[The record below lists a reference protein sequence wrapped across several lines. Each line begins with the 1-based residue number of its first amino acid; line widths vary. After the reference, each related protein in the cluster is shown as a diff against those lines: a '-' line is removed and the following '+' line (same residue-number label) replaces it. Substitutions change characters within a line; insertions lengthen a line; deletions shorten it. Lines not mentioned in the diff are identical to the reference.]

1 MQITDTRIEKESL
14 EKINKKNVLKNKGNN
29 YLLDMS
35 IRNGLPMGSL
45 NNEIIEVLHMFHNLT
60 SLELENFY
68 IEIFSN
74 ISFRGLL

>member
-1 MQITDTRIEKESL
+1 MQITDTRIEKEGL

-45 NNEIIEVLHMFHNLT
+45 NNEIIEILHMFHNLT

-68 IEIFSN
+68 I
-74 ISFRGLL
+74 